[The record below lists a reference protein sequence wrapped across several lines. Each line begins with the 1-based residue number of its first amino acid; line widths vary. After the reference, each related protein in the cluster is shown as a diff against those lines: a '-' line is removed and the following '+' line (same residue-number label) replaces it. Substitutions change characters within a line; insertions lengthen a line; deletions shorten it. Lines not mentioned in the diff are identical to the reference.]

1 MSIIGKNVLLTGA
14 VGGIGKHI
22 AVLIAQ
28 NGGNLALIDHP
39 TKQHELED
47 LKRKLERYSVTVKLF
62 TGDLVVDTQVDLIFN
77 NITKEMGPIDIF
89 ISNAATECVGFF
101 HSQTEEDIVKTFF
114 VNIIS
119 PIRFARKM
127 IPMMLRQ
134 GGGHFV
140 FISSYAGKIGLP
152 FQAIYSASKAGLI
165 KWIIAMRREY
175 QHKGIN
181 FSVITPGYVS
191 DSGMYALLLS
201 QSGQKL
207 KTPFVAGEVSPR
219 KVAQKVVNAILY
231 NKLDVYV
238 ARPYFKLLSIINEWM
253 PRFITSL
260 LNFTKITQYNEKLAV
275 ANKTRKEEPL

>member
-1 MSIIGKNVLLTGA
+1 MSIVGKNVLLTGA

-28 NGGNLALIDHP
+28 NGGNLALLDHQS
-39 TKQHELED
+39 KQQELEY
-47 LKRKLERYSVTVKLF
+47 LKRKLERYPVTVKLF
-62 TGDLVVDTQVDLIFN
+62 TGDLVVDSQVDLIFD
-77 NITKEMGPIDIF
+77 NIIKEMMSIDIF

-101 HSQTEEDIVKTFF
+101 HSQPEGDIAKIFF
-114 VNIIS
+114 VNIIA
-119 PIRFARKM
+119 PIRFARKLM
-127 IPMMLRQ
+127 PMMLKQ
-134 GGGHFV
+134 GRGHFV
-140 FISSYAGKIGLP
+140 FISSYAGKLGLP

-165 KWIIAMRREY
+165 KWIFAMRREY

-191 DSGMYALLLS
+191 NSGMYAQLLN

-207 KTPFVAGEVSPR
+207 KTPFVAGEISPE
-219 KVAQKVVNAILY
+219 KVAQKVVSAILY

-238 ARPYFKLLSIINEWM
+238 ARPYFKLLSIINELN

-275 ANKTRKEEPL
+275 ANKAKKEETL